1 MEKFSSSTLVARQR
15 SFQDHNSSLDS
26 FSTNPTHSCQHCS
39 QPCRE
44 HHNTVDTSEV
54 LTNTIECTYDYN
66 SSIYPSLSQQAA
78 LSALREFD
86 NKVVLAW
93 LTELRSSRL
102 DRNHWFQPASLS
114 SQLCEAISV
123 LQSCSDSL
131 VSAWLDFSRGGG

>member
-1 MEKFSSSTLVARQR
+1 MEKSSPSTLLAPQR
-15 SFQDHNSSLDS
+15 SFHDHNPSLDS
-26 FSTNPTHSCQHCS
+26 LSTNPTHSCPHYS

-44 HHNTVDTSEV
+44 HHNAVDASQV

-93 LTELRSSRL
+93 LTELRSFRL
-102 DRNHWFQPASLS
+102 DRNQWFQPGSLS

-131 VSAWLDFSRGGG
+131 VCAWLDFSRGDG